1 MNNGYI
7 ANAHLDDAYL
17 KRLNDNEAIF
27 FGMPLL
33 NTYEGEGNDVDEV
46 AKQLHAVCKDEV
58 ANNIVAFMGHGNPDS
73 YDTFKANVRYSQL
86 EQALKK
92 LNPNYYV
99 GTVDAPGTYKH
110 DVHARMVA
118 DGKTSGNIY
127 LHCLM
132 SIAGD
137 HAHNDMA
144 GQGSEYWDAS
154 DPESEDN
161 SWFEYFAHNGYTPN
175 VPLGSNNEPLGLL
188 ELQGV
193 LNVWINHTKN
203 AEFLEDAYH
212 SMYPEE

>member
-1 MNNGYI
+1 
-7 ANAHLDDAYL
+7 
-17 KRLNDNEAIF
+17 
-27 FGMPLL
+27 
-33 NTYEGEGNDVDEV
+33 
-46 AKQLHAVCKDEV
+46 
-58 ANNIVAFMGHGNPDS
+58 
-73 YDTFKANVRYSQL
+73 
-86 EQALKK
+86 
-92 LNPNYYV
+92 
-99 GTVDAPGTYKH
+99 
-110 DVHARMVA
+110 
-118 DGKTSGNIY
+118 
-127 LHCLM
+127 M